1 MLLKPQTFNQKL
13 CYKMVFDRRP
23 LVVTFADKLRARE
36 YVRQKIG
43 SDVLLNLLVVATSP
57 DDIHFDQLP
66 WRFVLKTNHG
76 SGYVRIVKD
85 KTLEDE
91 SDLRRICRGWLSQNY
106 GDLTGEWAYKSIT
119 PKIMVES
126 FLENGNGDVASDY
139 KFFVFNGRVFMIQV
153 DLDRFTDHRN
163 AVFTPDWQRIQ
174 VRYVCPTADRPVA
187 KPACLERMLKM
198 AECLGAE
205 TDFVRV
211 DLFEVDGRV
220 YFGELTNYPLGGP
233 RNLNPR
239 NSMRCWARNGKLL
252 DTRMDVSFP
261 SYGGKWQERPR
272 IINKSQRFPW
282 PLENRV
288 VRGPIPKNTFPD
300 KVADY
305 LDK

>member
-1 MLLKPQTFNQKL
+1 VNVFKKIRRKFGLNRSSLVSLLPRHLQYVMRCNSRQRNFGMLLKPQTFNQKL
-13 CYKMVFDRRP
+13 SYKMVFDRRP
-23 LVVTFADKLRARE
+23 LLVTFADKLLARE

-43 SDVLLNLLVVATSP
+43 SDVLVKLLVVAASP

-66 WRFVLKTNHG
+66 RRFVLKTNHG

-85 KTLEDE
+85 KTMEDE
-91 SDLRRICRGWLSQNY
+91 SDLRRICRDWLSKNY
-106 GDLTGEWAYKSIT
+106 GDLTGEWAYMSIT

-126 FLENGNGDVASDY
+126 FLETGNGDVAWDY
-139 KFFVFNGRVFMIQV
+139 KFFVFNGRVFMIQL

-211 DLFEVDGRV
+211 DLFEVDGRI
-220 YFGELTNYPLGGP
+220 YFGELTNYPLGGGAQFEP
-233 RNLNPR
+233 KEFD
-239 NSMRCWARNGKLL
+239 ALL
-252 DTRMDVSFP
+252 
-261 SYGGKWQERPR
+261 GAQWQ
-272 IINKSQRFPW
+272 II
-282 PLENRV
+282 
-288 VRGPIPKNTFPD
+288 G
-300 KVADY
+300 Y
-305 LDK
+305 